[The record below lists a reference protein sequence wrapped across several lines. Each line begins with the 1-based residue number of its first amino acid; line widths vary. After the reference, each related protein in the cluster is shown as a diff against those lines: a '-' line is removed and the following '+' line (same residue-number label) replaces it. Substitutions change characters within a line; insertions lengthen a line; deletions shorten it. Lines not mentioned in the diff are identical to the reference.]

1 MLAQHTPCLPGL
13 DVENNQAAGRTG
25 VGQIGEPSI
34 GSDADIVQV
43 AGWTSHIRTDRKG
56 PLHVVRF
63 QVDLDDLGST
73 LDCLLGVRSRWID
86 HPKRSAA
93 VRNDALNAHEMI
105 VWRYFGHPRVA
116 PRVPFLIR
124 VGLGGSV

>member
-1 MLAQHTPCLPGL
+1 MLAQHTPCLPGPDL
-13 DVENNQAAGRTG
+13 ENNQAAGRTG
-25 VGQIGEPSI
+25 VGQISEPPI

-43 AGWTSHIRTDRKG
+43 AGWTSYIRTDRKG

-73 LDCLLGVRSRWID
+73 LGCLFGIRRRRID
-86 HPKRSAA
+86 HPKRSAP
-93 VRNDALNAHEMI
+93 VRNDALNANEVI
-105 VWRYFGHPRVA
+105 VWRYFGHSRVA

-124 VGLGGSV
+124 VRLGG